1 MINTYLTRSIKLVG
15 CVCKLELTLYIII
28 QIIES
33 FTPTFATHN
42 AKNFKRL
49 TNTCEYNP

>member
-33 FTPTFATHN
+33 FTPLLLLHN
-42 AKNFKRL
+42 AKEF
-49 TNTCEYNP
+49 